1 MNKIQKG
8 KAGLIGFGII
18 LLVLTVICV
27 AGGIACVVNFDNH
40 WWMIVISILLFLL
53 GLFGLIISIT
63 FIWTGCAMKATKGN
77 LMEGNIPLENGTINA
92 TRCPHCGASVKQD
105 DAFCP
110 ECTKPLAK
118 TVVCQKCGADNNADA
133 KVCTKC
139 GEALK

>member
-105 DAFCP
+105 DAFCRQLFLLVSVEP
-110 ECTKPLAK
+110 ACPASATDGQQES
-118 TVVCQKCGADNNADA
+118 
-133 KVCTKC
+133 
-139 GEALK
+139 